1 MKPHQSARLHTLE
14 LPLQNIPLIIPSA
27 VVAEVINPPL
37 LTPVPYGQPWLRG
50 VIGWRTLAVPVVS
63 FEALM
68 GGAAPERGSES
79 KVVIFYPM
87 NGRREWEFYGVLV
100 ASEPRPQ
107 ALDGSQSA
115 ASQAELPE
123 TPYIAA
129 GIKIGDKVLAI
140 PDLEAMKKT
149 FYPG

>member
-1 MKPHQSARLHTLE
+1 MKPRQSARLHTLE
-14 LPLQNIPLIIPSA
+14 LPLQNIQLLIPSA

-37 LTPVPYGQPWLRG
+37 LTAVPFGQPWLRG

-63 FEALM
+63 FETLM
-68 GGAAPERGSES
+68 GAAAPERGTES

-87 NGRREWEFYGVLV
+87 NGRREWEFYGLLV
-100 ASEPRPQ
+100 ATEPRPQ

-115 ASQAELPE
+115 ASQAELPD

-140 PDLEAMKKT
+140 PDLEAMKKA

>member
-1 MKPHQSARLHTLE
+1 MKPRQSARLHTLE
-14 LPLQNIPLIIPSA
+14 LPLQNIPLLIPSA

-37 LTPVPYGQPWLRG
+37 LTPVPFGQPWLRG
-50 VIGWRTLAVPVVS
+50 VVGWRTLVVPVVS
-63 FEALM
+63 FETLM
-68 GGAAPERGSES
+68 GVDAPERGTES
-79 KVVIFYPM
+79 KIVIFYPM
-87 NGRREWEFYGVLV
+87 SGRRDWEFYGLLV

-107 ALDGSQSA
+107 ALDGSQPA
-115 ASQAELPE
+115 AGQAELPD

-140 PDLEAMKKT
+140 PDLEAMKKA

>member
-1 MKPHQSARLHTLE
+1 MKPHQSTRLHTLE

-68 GGAAPERGSES
+68 GVAAPERGSES

-107 ALDGSQSA
+107 ALDGSQPA
-115 ASQAELPE
+115 AGQAELPD

-140 PDLEAMKKT
+140 PDLEAMKKA

>member
-1 MKPHQSARLHTLE
+1 MKPRQSARLHTLE
-14 LPLQNIPLIIPSA
+14 LPLQNIPLLIPSA

-50 VIGWRTLAVPVVS
+50 VLGWRTLAVPVVS
-63 FEALM
+63 FEMLM
-68 GGAAPERGSES
+68 GVDAPALGTES
-79 KVVIFYPM
+79 KIVIFYPM
-87 NGRREWEFYGVLV
+87 NGRREWEFYGLLV

-107 ALDGSQSA
+107 ALDGSQPA
-115 ASQAELPE
+115 ADQAELPD

-129 GIKIGDKVLAI
+129 GIKLGDKVLAI
-140 PDLEAMKKT
+140 PDLDAMKKA